1 MHPVV
6 IEFCVNN
13 LVSGS
18 QKAKEELE
26 KDPDLDVIEY
36 GCTSFCGICSQF
48 LFAVVDGE
56 PIMADTPEEL
66 VDKVYEYLEDNDLI

>member
-1 MHPVV
+1 MNPT

-13 LVSGS
+13 LAEGS

-48 LFAVVDGE
+48 LFAIVNGE
-56 PIMADTPEEL
+56 PVMADSPEEL
-66 VDKVYEYLEDNDLI
+66 VENVYKYIEENPLF